1 MGPFLALE
9 ADCSFHQ
16 FGELFFRHCSARPA
30 RRENTVEHFVAVH
43 IARRHSEH
51 FLAPFIKR
59 RLSPPR
65 HAAGKRA
72 FIDQLLQ
79 ALTRHVRGLSCQT
92 YITETICAGMRA
104 IIVSSGLNTAIH
116 GTCDIDPHSS
126 YASIF
131 VTRGPTRQ
139 PLSSPPP

>member
-79 ALTRHVRGLSCQT
+79 ALTRHVRGLFFGGDAHCQIDIRKT
-92 YITETICAGMRA
+92 CHGRVVWDQVEQAAKTFDL
-104 IIVSSGLNTAIH
+104 GL
-116 GTCDIDPHSS
+116 
-126 YASIF
+126 
-131 VTRGPTRQ
+131 
-139 PLSSPPP
+139 